1 MESKVKKDTNSNKSK
16 KEGTKFKVKIQGN
29 KDIKMEIIDFYN
41 QRLKKMHI
49 IILVISVLLYLIS
62 FYTSFS
68 SIRNGNFSLA
78 EGVTAPGFISSLKE
92 NALLDLVI
100 VIAGIT
106 PYCFLSIIG
115 VAQAIMCV
123 NNLAIRYALGSSFM
137 PTLFIGG
144 LIQLIGVT
152 LCIAVGL
159 YYCRLSTK
167 KNKYYH
173 HSDFGMNDI
182 KMQLYEIRKDEE
194 KINSLNKKMED
205 KAKKIEECNV
215 KIPLLNFG
223 ALGAV
228 AFVIQFVGILIAM
241 I

>member
-1 MESKVKKDTNSNKSK
+1 MEDKVKKNINSNKSK
-16 KEGTKFKVKIQGN
+16 KEGTKFKVNIQGN
-29 KDIKMEIIDFYN
+29 KDIKMEFLDFYN
-41 QRLKKMHI
+41 QKLKKIHI
-49 IILVISVLLYLIS
+49 ILLVISVVLYLIS

-68 SIRNGNFSLA
+68 AIKQGNYSLA
-78 EGVTAPGFISSLKE
+78 EGITAQGFVASLKE

-100 VIAGIT
+100 IIAGIT

-123 NNLAIRYALGSSFM
+123 NNLAVRYALGSSFM

-144 LIQLIGVT
+144 LIELIGVT
-152 LCIAVGL
+152 LCIAIGL

-194 KINSLNKKMED
+194 KINNLNKKMED

-215 KIPLLNFG
+215 KIPLLNFV
-223 ALGAV
+223 ALGAI
-228 AFVIQFVGILIAM
+228 AFVIQFVGILITM

>member
-1 MESKVKKDTNSNKSK
+1 MEAKVKKDINSNKSK
-16 KEGTKFKVKIQGN
+16 KENTKFKVNMQGN
-29 KDIKMEIIDFYN
+29 KDIKMEILDFYN

-49 IILVISVLLYLIS
+49 IILVISVILYLVS

-68 SIRNGNFSLA
+68 AIKQGNYTLA
-78 EGVTAPGFISSLKE
+78 EGITAQGFMASLKE
-92 NALLDLVI
+92 SALLNLVI
-100 VIAGIT
+100 IIAGIT

-115 VAQAIMCV
+115 VAQSIMCV
-123 NNLAIRYALGSSFM
+123 NNLAVRYALGSSFM

-144 LIQLIGVT
+144 LIQLVGIS

-182 KMQLYEIRKDEE
+182 KMQLYEIRKNNE
-194 KINSLNKKMED
+194 KINELNKKMED

-215 KIPLLNFG
+215 KIPYLNFI
-223 ALGAV
+223 ALGAI
-228 AFVIQFVGILIAM
+228 AFIFQFVGILIAM